1 VTGVAVGPSDID
13 SRAAFYMNLNI
24 GRLFSWIKR
33 GRHVESRGRSA
44 LRFIVAAI
52 AGWNGI
58 AVRASFWMSEKGAD
72 ALIEFRTDDV
82 LELAGLRVRFEV
94 VNREG
99 VLEKA
104 LCKAMAA
111 NDVAGALA
119 SHGGELRLAIPKRD
133 QT

>member
-1 VTGVAVGPSDID
+1 
-13 SRAAFYMNLNI
+13 
-24 GRLFSWIKR
+24 
-33 GRHVESRGRSA
+33 
-44 LRFIVAAI
+44 
-52 AGWNGI
+52 
-58 AVRASFWMSEKGAD
+58 MSEKGAD